1 MPKIVDVAEQRA
13 RIRDAALSAFA
24 RRGVAATG
32 LAQIASQAGISRTGL
47 YHYYPD
53 KDALVRDL
61 ARDLLAEEERLFA
74 QALRIPG
81 PADERVE
88 RLADGVLEKF
98 ASWAHY
104 GRPLLEI
111 WARETQRLRPL
122 LRRLRETLAAL
133 IEQGQ
138 AAGEIARHL
147 PPVETAALLIGL
159 IDGLM
164 IQVFIDPE
172 SVRSSR
178 AMREALVTALRG
190 ILHAEPSRSKIR
202 RGRGRL
208 RGRSWSAP

>member
-1 MPKIVDVAEQRA
+1 VPKIVDVAEQRA
-13 RIRDAALSAFA
+13 RIREAALSAFA

-32 LAQIASQAGISRTGL
+32 LAQIASAAGISRTGL

-61 ARDLLAEEERLFA
+61 ARDLLAEEERLFEL
-74 QALRIPG
+74 ALSISGR
-81 PADERVE
+81 ADERVQ

-98 ASWAHY
+98 VSWAHY

-122 LRRLRETLAAL
+122 LRRLREKLAAL
-133 IEQGQ
+133 IEEGQ
-138 AAGEIARHL
+138 AAGEIAAHL

-159 IDGLM
+159 VDGLM

-172 SVRSSR
+172 SVRSSK
-178 AMREALVTALRG
+178 AMRAALVTALRR
-190 ILHAEPSRSKIR
+190 ILDSAPSGGR
-202 RGRGRL
+202 RGRR
-208 RGRSWSAP
+208 

>member
-1 MPKIVDVAEQRA
+1 MPKVVDAAQQRA
-13 RIRDAALSAFA
+13 RIRDAALTAFA

-32 LAQIASQAGISRTGL
+32 LAQIAAEAGISRTGL

-61 ARDLLAEEERLFA
+61 ARDLLAEEERLFE
-74 QALRIPG
+74 QALRVPG
-81 PADERVE
+81 PADDRVE

-98 ASWAHY
+98 VAWAQY

-133 IEQGQ
+133 IEEGQ
-138 AAGEIARHL
+138 AAGEIAGHL
-147 PPVETAALLIGL
+147 PPVETAALLVGL

-172 SVRSSR
+172 SVRSSK
-178 AMREALVTALRG
+178 AMREALVTALRR
-190 ILHAEPSRSKIR
+190 ILDPEPSRRRIRPR
-202 RGRGRL
+202 RGRSTR
-208 RGRSWSAP
+208 

>member
-13 RIRDAALSAFA
+13 RIREAALSAFA

-32 LAQIASQAGISRTGL
+32 LAQIASAAGISRTGL

-61 ARDLLAEEERLFA
+61 ARDLLAEEERLFEL
-74 QALRIPG
+74 ALSISGR
-81 PADERVE
+81 ADERVQ

-98 ASWAHY
+98 VSWAHY

-122 LRRLRETLAAL
+122 LRRLREKLAAL
-133 IEQGQ
+133 IEEGQ
-138 AAGEIARHL
+138 AAGEIAAHL

-172 SVRSSR
+172 SVRSSK
-178 AMREALVTALRG
+178 AMRAALVTALRR
-190 ILHAEPSRSKIR
+190 ILDSAPSGGR
-202 RGRGRL
+202 RGRR
-208 RGRSWSAP
+208 

>member
-1 MPKIVDVAEQRA
+1 VPKIVDVAEQRA
-13 RIRDAALSAFA
+13 RIREAALSAFA

-32 LAQIASQAGISRTGL
+32 LARIASEAGISRTGL

-61 ARDLLAEEERLFA
+61 ARDLLAEEERLFE

-81 PADERVE
+81 PADDRIE

-98 ASWAHY
+98 VSWAHY

-122 LRRLRETLAAL
+122 LRRLRENLATL
-133 IEQGQ
+133 IEEGQ
-138 AAGEIARHL
+138 AAGEIAGHL

-164 IQVFIDPE
+164 IQVFVDPE
-172 SVRSSR
+172 SVRSSK
-178 AMREALVTALRG
+178 AMREALVTALRR
-190 ILHAEPSRSKIR
+190 ILHAEPSERKVR
-202 RGRGRL
+202 LGRGRGS
-208 RGRSWSAP
+208 G